1 MEPYTTQVQK
11 TDDKGNNVTTNIQLV
26 VSMPKLDAKG
36 QAVMANGVA
45 VMVDT
50 PQVDAKGAP
59 IMTNV
64 PVMVDAK
71 VDTQPIPSGG
81 VAAFEAI
88 KQLFTN
94 GGGWYNVNS
103 AHPFENPTPLTNFL
117 ELLAI
122 IVVPM
127 AQVYMFGLLVGNK
140 KHAWCLFCVMLA
152 HVCASFA
159 MSGTSSRSPI
169 RSLAIMRPNM
179 EGKEQRI
186 GVMNSVLWAVVLHR
200 D

>member
-36 QAVMANGVA
+36 QPVMANGVA

-71 VDTQPIPSGG
+71 VDTQPIPVGP
-81 VAAFEAI
+81 VASLRVHQATLH
-88 KQLFTN
+88 QRRR
-94 GGGWYNVNS
+94 
-103 AHPFENPTPLTNFL
+103 
-117 ELLAI
+117 
-122 IVVPM
+122 
-127 AQVYMFGLLVGNK
+127 LVQRQQR
-140 KHAWCLFCVMLA
+140 
-152 HVCASFA
+152 AS
-159 MSGTSSRSPI
+159 
-169 RSLAIMRPNM
+169 
-179 EGKEQRI
+179 
-186 GVMNSVLWAVVLHR
+186 V
-200 D
+200 